1 MKIKQ
6 VSAQLNV
13 SQKTIRYYEQC
24 GLITPVKE
32 LKMGRE
38 FRDYDEETMA
48 RLRSIVVLR
57 RLRFTIEE
65 IQRIFDEPDSI
76 AEICDTHRQQMSEE
90 IALMTDICALLEEI
104 SQEEI
109 ADGQSLSREI
119 ETRRKKMVLDR
130 YLEESDLSKY
140 DESFIDYDLLEENRT
155 AEQNSRM
162 ALAASQYFTN
172 SKAVFR
178 LSDDK
183 DQGRWHY
190 MILFSVIALSFL
202 LVSFFDVF
210 IGEGQEE
217 EPLPTDPPI
226 VLSADSINLT
236 EQDYAEMEQ
245 IRVDIRERLIDH
257 PDPELYSEIEGRL
270 NLVGSPDKYYVSCV
284 PFLSWSY
291 EKGTLAY
298 DGNLGIWAFTDKERA
313 GDFTGFDVFLLVLG
327 RDEQGKLH
335 VTGSYTQTLDS
346 MEKNPSARYI
356 LMRSEVEY
364 DSIFLREDGKV
375 YLNDYESERMQLQGD
390 LCKRF
395 DWDRM
400 AVRYEEIV
408 NPDNLAVFKFR

>member
-38 FRDYDEETMA
+38 FRDYDEETMT

-57 RLRFTIEE
+57 KLRFTIEE

-76 AEICDTHRQQMSEE
+76 AEICDVHRQQMSEE
-90 IALMTDICALLEEI
+90 IALMTDICALLDEI

-109 ADGQSLSREI
+109 ADGESLSREI

-140 DESFIDYDLLEENRT
+140 DESFVDYDLLEENRM
-155 AEQNSRM
+155 AEQNSRV

-183 DQGRWHY
+183 NQGRWHY
-190 MILFSVIALSFL
+190 LILFSVIALSFL
-202 LVSFFDVF
+202 LVSFFDLF

-226 VLSADSINLT
+226 VLSADVVNPT
-236 EQDYAEMEQ
+236 EQDYVEMEQ

-270 NLVGSPDKYYVSCV
+270 NLVGTPDKFYVSCI

-298 DGNLGIWAFTDKERA
+298 DENLGIWAFDDKKRDGLESN
-313 GDFTGFDVFLLVLG
+313 DVFLLSMA
-327 RDEQGKLH
+327 RDEKGKLH
-335 VTGSYTQTLDS
+335 VTGSYTWTLDH

-364 DSIFLREDGKV
+364 DSIFLREDGKA
-375 YLNDYESERMQLQGD
+375 YLNDYESERLQLQGD
-390 LCKRF
+390 FCKRF

-400 AVRYEEIV
+400 AVCYEEIV
-408 NPDNLAVFKFR
+408 NPDNLAVFKFK